1 MAWDSSCLL
10 LSRSTT
16 SPMFAC
22 RPGEAFPP
30 PTYIMCTGLCLG
42 VAKTKPV
49 YGPIS
54 RVVSILVFSHP
65 RPVLSV
71 QLQTPERQWAWWW
84 LCRHDQLLWGPKA
97 VGYSGHCGNHSHSA
111 GWVFLLLF
119 VCSFLNSRTTF
130 GNKPKQQQQKNAARN
145 HAENQ
150 TPHPSILG
158 TCIRT
163 RTNRL
168 TSARIPIVAWFA
180 WSTCILVA
188 DVFYSFYWFYWSGFS
203 LMRLAALFSFFNIL
217 PSPLPN
223 GPSHRQLSEPCY
235 RICSFFLLC
244 GANLTWWYKDGLLSR
259 QKIRGAPQP
268 HMRHRAFSFLVSFF
282 SLFGS
287 CALF

>member
-1 MAWDSSCLL
+1 MGFPFIVRLQL
-10 LSRSTT
+10 FGLSNHVRKQTKATT
-16 SPMFAC
+16 TKKKIPGRTCGSEPC
-22 RPGEAFPP
+22 RE
-30 PTYIMCTGLCLG
+30 PTPY
-42 VAKTKPV
+42 
-49 YGPIS
+49 
-54 RVVSILVFSHP
+54 
-65 RPVLSV
+65 
-71 QLQTPERQWAWWW
+71 
-84 LCRHDQLLWGPKA
+84 
-97 VGYSGHCGNHSHSA
+97 
-111 GWVFLLLF
+111 
-119 VCSFLNSRTTF
+119 
-130 GNKPKQQQQKNAARN
+130 
-145 HAENQ
+145 
-150 TPHPSILG
+150 PSILG